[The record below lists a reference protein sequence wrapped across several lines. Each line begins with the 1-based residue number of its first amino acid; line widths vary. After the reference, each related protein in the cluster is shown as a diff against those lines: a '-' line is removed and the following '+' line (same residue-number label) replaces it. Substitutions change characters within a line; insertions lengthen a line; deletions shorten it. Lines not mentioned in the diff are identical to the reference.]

1 MGKAVPS
8 GLESIPHPPTLP
20 VVGNVLAIDPED
32 PMASIVG
39 LMKQY
44 GPIITLK
51 FPKQTIIAVGCQ
63 EYVKELCDQER
74 FIKNVS
80 GALEEVRAIAKDGKL
95 DLGHHC
101 IASANY

>member
-1 MGKAVPS
+1 MGKSIPP
-8 GLESIPHPPTLP
+8 GLEPIPHPPTLP
-20 VVGNVLAIDPED
+20 LVGNVLAIDPED
-32 PMASIVG
+32 PMASMVG
-39 LMKQY
+39 MMKQY

-63 EYVKELCDQER
+63 EYVQELCDQER

-95 DLGHHC
+95 RLGHRC
-101 IASANY
+101 ES